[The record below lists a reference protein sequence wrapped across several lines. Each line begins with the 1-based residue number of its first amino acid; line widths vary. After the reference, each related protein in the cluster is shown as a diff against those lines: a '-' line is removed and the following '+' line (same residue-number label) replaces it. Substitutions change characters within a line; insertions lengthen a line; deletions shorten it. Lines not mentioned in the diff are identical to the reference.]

1 MVLTGKRVLIH
12 GKNSGIDK
20 AIVGKLSDLGAELVQ
35 LSQSNISCIE
45 SDVRNILNESGPFD
59 GFVFTFMHSDFRP
72 LQLVK
77 PDVVSV
83 IINDNYAVFVET
95 MRVLRKNK
103 GLKNGSSVVALS
115 SISSIRAMKAKMVFC
130 SSKAALDAAI
140 RCLAVELADKGIRFN
155 SIQKGVVDTDFEKD
169 HIMDVTAINEGLA
182 EKMTPLGHST
192 AEEVANVVAFLLS
205 DATRTITGSS
215 IVIDGGYSL

>member
-1 MVLTGKRVLIH
+1 M
-12 GKNSGIDK
+12 
-20 AIVGKLSDLGAELVQ
+20 
-35 LSQSNISCIE
+35 
-45 SDVRNILNESGPFD
+45 
-59 GFVFTFMHSDFRP
+59 
-72 LQLVK
+72 
-77 PDVVSV
+77 
-83 IINDNYAVFVET
+83 
-95 MRVLRKNK
+95 
-103 GLKNGSSVVALS
+103 
-115 SISSIRAMKAKMVFC
+115 
-130 SSKAALDAAI
+130 
-140 RCLAVELADKGIRFN
+140 AVELADKGIRFN